1 MIRRNI
7 EQSLRRLASLY
18 PVITL
23 TGPRQSGKT
32 TLCRSVFAD
41 KSYFTFEA
49 PDVRARALADP
60 RTFLAGLDRGAVF
73 DEVQRVPDLLSY
85 LQGEVDTNP
94 TKGRFILTGSQNF
107 ALMER
112 ITQTLAGRTGL
123 LHLLPLSHSEIG
135 RFEDGPTD
143 LWDTVWH
150 GGYPRIHNEK
160 LPPNQWLADYVA
172 TYVERDVRSLTNVT
186 NLEAFMTFLRLCAG
200 RTAQELALSQ
210 LGSDSGISQPTARS
224 WLAILEA
231 SYIVFRL
238 PPWLTNPRKR
248 LIRTPKL
255 HFVDTGLVCYLL
267 GIHKVEHLREHP
279 LRGAIFETFVA
290 SEIRKAFLNAGAP
303 AALFH
308 MRQTQGLEVDII
320 VDAPEALYGVECKS
334 GATVVPEFTR
344 ALQTFSE
351 ENTTARGVRLRLAH
365 GGDVGGSIGGVELCP
380 WATIDTL
387 DWGMA

>member
-135 RFEDGPTD
+135 RFEDSPTD
-143 LWDTVWH
+143 LWDTVWR

-224 WLAILEA
+224 WLAIL
-231 SYIVFRL
+231 S
-238 PPWLTNPRKR
+238 
-248 LIRTPKL
+248 LI
-255 HFVDTGLVCYLL
+255 H
-267 GIHKVEHLREHP
+267 I
-279 LRGAIFETFVA
+279 
-290 SEIRKAFLNAGAP
+290 
-303 AALFH
+303 
-308 MRQTQGLEVDII
+308 
-320 VDAPEALYGVECKS
+320 
-334 GATVVPEFTR
+334 
-344 ALQTFSE
+344 
-351 ENTTARGVRLRLAH
+351 
-365 GGDVGGSIGGVELCP
+365 
-380 WATIDTL
+380 
-387 DWGMA
+387 